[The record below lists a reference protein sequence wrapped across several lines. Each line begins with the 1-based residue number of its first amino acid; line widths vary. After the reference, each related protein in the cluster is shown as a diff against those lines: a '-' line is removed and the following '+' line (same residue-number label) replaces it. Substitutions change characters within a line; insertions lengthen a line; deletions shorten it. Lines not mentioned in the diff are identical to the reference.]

1 MKRAGRL
8 LFGLLLTAAAGPV
21 DPVTPPYLPVP
32 PIPPAQPPADQ
43 TAPLPNA
50 NVSAPPPGSILP
62 NVTLQDFRA
71 NQFDSKS
78 LGYVP
83 GSQFETSEDK
93 RPIQTPGLTWKVPL
107 Q

>member
-1 MKRAGRL
+1 L
-8 LFGLLLTAAAGPV
+8 VFGLLLTAAAGPV
-21 DPVTPPYLPVP
+21 RHQPAPSLPVP
-32 PIPPAQPPADQ
+32 PIPPAYPPADQ
-43 TAPLPNA
+43 TAPMPNS
-50 NVSAPPPGSILP
+50 NVSAPPAASLLP

-71 NQFDSKS
+71 NQSGDKS

-83 GSQFETSEDK
+83 GSQFESSEDK

>member
-1 MKRAGRL
+1 VKRAGWL
-8 LFGLLLTAAAGPV
+8 VFGLLLTVAAGPTR
-21 DPVTPPYLPVP
+21 PVISPSLPVP
-32 PIPPAQPPADQ
+32 PIPPAHPPMDQ
-43 TAPLPNA
+43 TAPMPNA
-50 NVSAPPPGSILP
+50 NVSAPTAGSLLP

-71 NQFDSKS
+71 NQSSDRS

>member
-1 MKRAGRL
+1 MKRTGWL
-8 LFGLLLTAAAGPV
+8 VLGLLLTAAAGPV
-21 DPVTPPYLPVP
+21 RREPPPRLPVP
-32 PIPPAQPPADQ
+32 PIPPAHPPTDL
-43 TAPLPNA
+43 TAPMPNA
-50 NVSAPPPGSILP
+50 NAYAPPAASLLP

-71 NQFDSKS
+71 NQSGDKS
-78 LGYVP
+78 LGYAP

>member
-1 MKRAGRL
+1 
-8 LFGLLLTAAAGPV
+8 
-21 DPVTPPYLPVP
+21 
-32 PIPPAQPPADQ
+32 
-43 TAPLPNA
+43 
-50 NVSAPPPGSILP
+50 LP

-71 NQFDSKS
+71 NQSSDRS

>member
-1 MKRAGRL
+1 MKHAGWL
-8 LFGLLLTAAAGPV
+8 VFGLLLTVAAGPAR
-21 DPVTPPYLPVP
+21 PVTVPTLPVP
-32 PIPPAQPPADQ
+32 PIPPAEPPADQ
-43 TAPLPNA
+43 TAPMPND
-50 NVSAPPPGSILP
+50 NVSAPPSASFVP

-71 NQFDSKS
+71 NQLDEKS

-83 GSQFETSEDK
+83 GSQFESSEDK

>member
-1 MKRAGRL
+1 MKRRGWL
-8 LFGLLLTAAAGPV
+8 VFGLLLTAAAPAR
-21 DPVTPPYLPVP
+21 PATPPFFPVP
-32 PIPPAQPPADQ
+32 PIPPAHPPSDQ
-43 TAPLPNA
+43 TAPMPNT
-50 NVSAPPPGSILP
+50 NVSAPPAASLVP

-71 NQFDSKS
+71 NQFDDRS
-78 LGYVP
+78 LGYAP